1 MSQHGYTLQLEHPCD
16 GVALLR
22 FADAQRANQLCWA
35 AVDEMADRLAE
46 CREQSVRVV
55 VLASDLEGHW
65 LQHAWLRDLDHGL
78 GGEPTTSSGGGWF
91 RVIREL
97 SQAPLVSIAA
107 VSGDTS
113 GGGCEIGWAC
123 DLRVAEIQARF
134 AQPEIRLGIPP
145 GVGGVSR
152 LSALVG
158 RSLASEMVLGGHW
171 TSAQRV
177 FDAGALNRLVGAGTA
192 LPAALEWAAQL
203 AAQPPAAL
211 AACKQI
217 LAAAPELPLT
227 EALANEQNIFQLTAS
242 DARSR
247 ALIQAQQRF
256 YDAGGTT
263 AESFSEPN

>member
-1 MSQHGYTLQLEHPCD
+1 MADHGYSLVLEHPAE

-22 FADAQRANQLCWA
+22 FVDAGRANQLCWA
-35 AVDEMADRLAE
+35 AVDEMADMLAQ

-55 VLASDLEGHW
+55 VLASDLDGHW
-65 LQHAWLRDLDHGL
+65 LEHAWLRDLDHGL
-78 GGEPTTSSGGGWF
+78 GGEPTTSSGSGWF
-91 RVIREL
+91 RVMREL

-107 VSGDTS
+107 ISGDTC

-152 LSALVG
+152 LSTLVG

-171 TSAQRV
+171 TGAQRL
-177 FDAGALNRLVGAGTA
+177 FEAGAVNRLVDTGAA
-192 LPAALEWAAQL
+192 LPAALEWAAEL
-203 AAQPPAAL
+203 AAQPAAAL

-227 EALANEQNIFQLTAS
+227 EALANEQSIFQLTAS
-242 DARSR
+242 DAQSR

-263 AESFSEPN
+263 AECFAEPN